1 MAQSKLKPNA
11 PESLALLTQTGRGT
25 DMGGLLRQFWQPVAL
40 SRQAGPGK
48 AAAIRVFSEDL
59 TFYRGEDGAPF
70 LVGGACAHRCTRLH
84 TGWIEGDDI
93 RCMYHGWK
101 YDGAGQCVEIPSE
114 SAAIAA
120 TVKIAGYPVH
130 EYGGLVFA
138 WLGEGDAPAFDLP
151 RKDVFEQPGRML
163 FTRHQFWPCN
173 WLQQVENS
181 LDALHVSFVHQ
192 KGKIGH
198 FGEAVTPALPKLDYV
213 ETDAGIR
220 QIATRSA
227 DNVRI
232 SDWTF
237 PNNNH
242 ILVPSAFRDA
252 PWVDLGIW
260 MVPVDDENTV
270 RFQLYSVPSTTPE
283 ADQRMKQHFEKHGH
297 YTPADHHDELLHGDI
312 YPEEVFLELTNAQD
326 YVAAV
331 GQGAIVDR
339 TRERLVSSDL
349 GVALVRR
356 LFLREMA
363 ARRAGKPTK
372 NWVRLNEEIELQTA
386 ARQEAIRA

>member
-1 MAQSKLKPNA
+1 MAQSRQSPTS
-11 PESLALLTQTGRGT
+11 PENLALLTQTARGT
-25 DMGGLLRQFWQPVAL
+25 DMGDLLRQFWQPVAL
-40 SRQAGPGK
+40 SRQAEPGK
-48 AAAIRVFSEDL
+48 AVALRVFNEEL

-70 LVGGACAHRCTRLH
+70 LVAGRCAHRCTRLH
-84 TGWIEGDDI
+84 TGWVEGDQI
-93 RCMYHGWK
+93 RCVYHGWK
-101 YDGAGQCVEIPSE
+101 YDGSGQCVEIPSE
-114 SAAIAA
+114 TAEIAA

-138 WLGEGDAPAFDLP
+138 WLGDGAAPAFDLP
-151 RKDVFEQPGRML
+151 RKDIFEQPDRIL

-192 KGKIGH
+192 KGKVGH
-198 FGEAVTPALPKLDYV
+198 FGEAVTPDLPDLDYI
-213 ETDAGIR
+213 ETDAGVR

-242 ILVPSAFRDA
+242 ILIPSAFRDA

-260 MVPVDDENTV
+260 MVPVDDENSV
-270 RFQLYSVPSTTPE
+270 RFQLYSVQSTTPE
-283 ADQRMKQHFEKHGH
+283 ADQRMKDHFAKHDT
-297 YTPADHHDELLHGDI
+297 YTPADHHDELLHDDI
-312 YPEEVFLELTNAQD
+312 FPEEVFLELTNAQD

-339 TRERLVSSDL
+339 TKERLVSSDL
-349 GVALVRR
+349 GVVLVRR

-363 ARRAGKPTK
+363 LRRSGKPTK

-386 ARQEAIRA
+386 ARVEALRA

>member
-1 MAQSKLKPNA
+1 MRRNS
-11 PESLALLTQTGRGT
+11 
-25 DMGGLLRQFWQPVAL
+25 V
-40 SRQAGPGK
+40 
-48 AAAIRVFSEDL
+48 
-59 TFYRGEDGAPF
+59 GA
-70 LVGGACAHRCTRLH
+70 
-84 TGWIEGDDI
+84 
-93 RCMYHGWK
+93 
-101 YDGAGQCVEIPSE
+101 
-114 SAAIAA
+114 
-120 TVKIAGYPVH
+120 VKIAGYPVH

-138 WLGEGDAPAFDLP
+138 WLGEGDAPEFDLP
-151 RKDVFEQPGRML
+151 RKDCFEAPGRML
-163 FTRHQFWPCN
+163 FTREQFWPCS

-192 KGKIGH
+192 KGKVGH
-198 FGEAVTPALPKLDYV
+198 FGEAVTPSLPKLDYV

-227 DNVRI
+227 DNVRT

-242 ILVPSAFRDA
+242 ILVPSAFRDG
-252 PWVDLGIW
+252 PWVDLAIW

-270 RFQLYSVPSTTPE
+270 RFQLYSVPSTTQD
-283 ADQRMKQHFEKHGH
+283 ADDRMKKHFEQYGG
-297 YTPADHHDELLHGDI
+297 YTPADHHDELLNDDT

-339 TRERLVSSDL
+339 TRERLVASDL

-356 LFLREMA
+356 LFLREA
-363 ARRAGKPTK
+363 AALRSGKPTK
-372 NWVRLNEEIELQTA
+372 NWVRLNEDIELQST
-386 ARQEAIRA
+386 ARQKALRAASA